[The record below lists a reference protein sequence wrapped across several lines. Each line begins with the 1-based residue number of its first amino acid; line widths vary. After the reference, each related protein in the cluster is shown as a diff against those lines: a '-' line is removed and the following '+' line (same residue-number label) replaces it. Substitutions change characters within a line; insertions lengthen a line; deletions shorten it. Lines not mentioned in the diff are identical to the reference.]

1 MGIVMGI
8 ETVHRMDRVMA
19 LTQATKKRG
28 DNSSKDEGEQHC

>member
-8 ETVHRMDRVMA
+8 ETVYRMDGVMA

-28 DNSSKDEGEQHC
+28 DNSNKDEGQQHC

>member
-8 ETVHRMDRVMA
+8 ETVYRMDGVTA

-28 DNSSKDEGEQHC
+28 DNSKKDEQQYC